1 MLAKENQSQPA
12 VDNRRVWYFRPTLR
26 YTEMLLFYEYGHAIG
41 FPGLCFY
48 LDYARDEQALSG
60 KADF

>member
-1 MLAKENQSQPA
+1 
-12 VDNRRVWYFRPTLR
+12 
-26 YTEMLLFYEYGHAIG
+26 MLLFYEYGHAIG